1 MEVCKM
7 STRLFKS
14 RKDKMILGVC
24 GGIAKYMSVDAS
36 IIRILWAVAG
46 LFYGSGVL
54 LYLIA
59 AFILP
64 YEDEIDGSPDNSFE
78 EDDIVD
84 NENQKKVIGTILIV
98 AGLFLLFRNFRFFF
112 DMDII
117 WSGMLI
123 LLGFALIFKERS
135 NKK

>member
-1 MEVCKM
+1 MN
-7 STRLFKS
+7 SRLFKS

-24 GGIAKYMSVDAS
+24 GGVAKYMQIDAS
-36 IIRILWAVAG
+36 IIRILWAIAA

-64 YEDEIDGSPDNSFE
+64 YEDEIDGIIDESKNGEAVEND
-78 EDDIVD
+78 
-84 NENQKKVIGTILIV
+84 ENQKKVIGTILIA
-98 AGLFLLFRNFRFFF
+98 AGLLLLFRNFRFFF

-117 WSGMLI
+117 WSGLLI
-123 LLGFALIFKERS
+123 LLGFALVFKERGK
-135 NKK
+135 NK